1 MNKVAAFLLAGVVL
15 LGMFAGFSKYVKHG
29 GFKNLDFTTT
39 VKFQDNIP
47 SRFDEIMDD
56 GAILADGIVS
66 STLVLGVAVWVFFRW
81 KKNKMWLG
89 AAAIPLAFFVLGVLE
104 IYGKNILPHPGPPFF
119 MIKQPTTIFPKFHV
133 VQPYSYP
140 SGHAAR
146 VTFLAVIAGAIIVK
160 RFAHMPQ
167 KKKLLL
173 FALAG
178 YCVFVWVS
186 RIYLGHHW
194 LSDIVGGILVG
205 SASALAAV
213 GFLSTDTRA

>member
-1 MNKVAAFLLAGVVL
+1 MSQKRILLFISIGLLASFYL
-15 LGMFAGFSKYVKHG
+15 FSKQVKHG
-29 GFKNLDFTTT
+29 YLKQADFDTT
-39 VKFQDNIP
+39 VRIQDKISP
-47 SRFDEIMDD
+47 RLDQLMDD

-66 STLVLGVAVWVFFRW
+66 SVAVLGIAAWVFFRW
-81 KKNKMWLG
+81 KKNGIWLG
-89 AAAIPLAFFVLGVLE
+89 ALAIPLAFFVLGILE

-146 VTFLAVIAGAIIVK
+146 ITFIGVIAGAIVAK
-160 RFAHMPQ
+160 RFASMPQ
-167 KKKLLL
+167 KKKLLIFL
-173 FALAG
+173 IAG

-194 LSDIVGGILVG
+194 LSDILGGILVG
-205 SASALAAV
+205 GASSLGAV
-213 GFLSTDTRA
+213 VFLL